1 MPKITFR
8 FSESI
13 CSCYCCSFSSD
24 DNRKLESHQKTY
36 KVSGMQQI
44 HQLVLFQLIR
54 GIATTPLSS
63 SPVGSMD
70 MKQFTSRP
78 ATPEGA
84 SRSSSA
90 TRSGTTTRVTS
101 VSIVVK
107 YEKTRHVQRMHLKTT
122 VRCSIGWFKSVV
134 EVQKKKGRSLV
145 SCKREVCN
153 FQTRADFSD
162 NVLSPQVVTSLR
174 RDRVIQVSCGCA
186 HKVALTSKGHMFS
199 WGSANT

>member
-1 MPKITFR
+1 
-8 FSESI
+8 
-13 CSCYCCSFSSD
+13 
-24 DNRKLESHQKTY
+24 
-36 KVSGMQQI
+36 MQQI

-107 YEKTRHVQRMHLKTT
+107 YEKTCHVQRMHLKTT

-134 EVQKKKGRSLV
+134 EVQKKKGRSMVTWSVV
-145 SCKREVCN
+145 SARY
-153 FQTRADFSD
+153 
-162 NVLSPQVVTSLR
+162 VTSRLVQILVMMCSVR
-174 RDRVIQVSCGCA
+174 RWWPASGETGWSRSAAAAPTKWRSPARVTCSPGAWQTCE
-186 HKVALTSKGHMFS
+186 
-199 WGSANT
+199 